1 MSIETWEQEFYAV
14 EVSVVGNDTD
24 VVLLKHSI
32 KKWEGLQTENLE
44 RHGLRASP
52 TFYSRIKDV
61 EGGIFYINSSS
72 CSLCVRYLFSKG
84 ANDRGCGNCPL
95 SKIRGNVA
103 CDVYADADGDDP
115 SPFHAWRD
123 RADPEP
129 MLTWLRKSLKVA
141 TCEEGK

>member
-52 TFYSRIKDV
+52 TFYSRIEDV
-61 EGGIFYINSSS
+61 E
-72 CSLCVRYLFSKG
+72 
-84 ANDRGCGNCPL
+84 
-95 SKIRGNVA
+95 
-103 CDVYADADGDDP
+103 
-115 SPFHAWRD
+115 
-123 RADPEP
+123 
-129 MLTWLRKSLKVA
+129 
-141 TCEEGK
+141 